1 MSQSEE
7 IKRLTEELRRL
18 RLEFGENAD
27 YEIISTTDVNKVKE
41 LNAQILEY
49 RNSLDEIADSWGTV
63 KGIIDDVQK
72 QFGKNADGFKTALSS
87 FNRLQSISTR
97 FKEDALG
104 LQKMSSKEI
113 KKNIVNIQ
121 KEVAVQE
128 EALSLLIA
136 KSKTQE
142 GLTDNEQK
150 MVDELKS
157 ENIQNKLALETARDR
172 LAQEQKIQQTLGIT
186 GTVIQGLEGTFKKIG
201 MNADF
206 FENLN
211 EDMYEAAKSGSKL
224 KVAITGLKGIGKGIA
239 GQLND
244 PVVIFGSIF
253 KGLKAL
259 YQLTGKFIKQQK
271 EAFLATSGAFGKGA
285 IKNMES
291 VQGLFEN
298 LTASA
303 NTLRTELGFVPD
315 VNKEILQGVHTLTD
329 GYGMSGSEAANLY
342 KISEE
347 LGISVADMPGHIAG
361 IGGEMEATSGMAI
374 DFQEA
379 MGTIANASASTR
391 FNMKGSANELIKAAN
406 YASLLNMSMSDIQ
419 NAAESTLDFESSIQK
434 EMEAEMFLNKN
445 LNLEKYRYAALTG
458 DAATQASELQRLIK
472 ENGPSLKGNVLAQQK
487 FADALG
493 ISKEQLAESVE
504 SMELQE
510 KLGFKAVGTQKALDI
525 LMKKGLTKE
534 EAMSKLRK
542 GGADGVTKA
551 IEAEKAFQNRFELAQ
566 RKFQEAFTGLAEKI
580 FSPKNMAKIDKMINA
595 FADFMGGPVMQGI
608 INYLPHIAAA
618 LAALSVLKMFNPIQ
632 NVGIMNVARM
642 NGGMGGGMGGGG
654 GGGYGSGGSG
664 KGKGKGRY
672 RDPKTG
678 RYAKRPRGRSS
689 RGRGGRGRGW
699 GGLAIGLG
707 SMIGMDMLLNS
718 EMAGG
723 EGSSP
728 QSMANGALM
737 TTGIAGAE
745 VGADA
750 IGNSI
755 DNRSKPKPK
764 PRKKSKPKAKPKG
777 GGGFWKGV
785 GNFLGGAKDFVMGGV
800 SKVGGA
806 IKSTTNFV
814 GDLAGSAKKWLGG
827 KMGSIF
833 PKLLG
838 TIKKP
843 LKGVLSKIPFV
854 GAIIEAIF
862 TGMDVN
868 SIAKA
873 QDISK
878 ETMYADMG
886 ASVISGGLGLTMG
899 SLAAAAVSSLQAIGI
914 PGWLLSGAAYMG
926 GDWLGRLLG
935 NAISDHVGGPMLGK
949 SIFDLFYQDA
959 PKEMATGGI
968 VTGPTNA
975 IVGEAGAEAVVPL
988 NEFYAKIDELIQVV
1002 KDGGDVYLDGAKVGK
1017 SLVMAT
1023 SKIG

>member
-1 MSQSEE
+1 MANSDE
-7 IKRLTEELRRL
+7 IKRLTAELKRL
-18 RLEFGENAD
+18 RLEFGETEN
-27 YEIISTTDVNKVKE
+27 YKIVSTNEVNIIKE
-41 LNAQILEY
+41 LNSQILEY

-72 QFGKNADGFKTALSS
+72 QFGKSADGFKTALSS
-87 FNRLQSISTR
+87 FNRLQSISNKFR
-97 FKEDALG
+97 EDALG

-113 KKNIVNIQ
+113 KSNITNIQ
-121 KEVAVQE
+121 KEIVVQQ
-128 EALSLLIA
+128 EALNLLIA
-136 KSKTQE
+136 KSKTAE
-142 GLTDNEQK
+142 GLTENEK
-150 MVDELKS
+150 NMVEELQS
-157 ENIQNKLALETARDR
+157 ENIQNKLALKTARAR
-172 LAQEQKIQQTLGIT
+172 LTQEQKIQKTLGIT
-186 GTVIQGLEGTFKKIG
+186 GTVVQGLEGTFKKIG

-206 FENLN
+206 FEDLN

-224 KVAITGLKGIGKGIA
+224 KVALTGLKGIGKGIA

-291 VQGLFEN
+291 TQGLFEN

-303 NTLRTELGFVPD
+303 NALRTELGFVPD
-315 VNKEILQGVHTLTD
+315 VNKQILTGVHTLVD
-329 GYGMSGSEAANLY
+329 GFGMSGAEAANLF
-342 KISEE
+342 KLSEE

-361 IGGEMEATSGMAI
+361 LGGEMEAASGMAI

-379 MGTIANASASTR
+379 MGIVANASASTR
-391 FNMKGSANELIKAAN
+391 FNMKGSANQLIRAAN
-406 YASLLNMSMSDIQ
+406 FASLLNMSMSDIQ

-434 EMEAEMFLNKN
+434 EMEAELFLNKN

-458 DAATQASELQRLIK
+458 DATTQASELQRLIK

-493 ISKEQLAESVE
+493 ISKEQLAESIE

-525 LMKKGLTKE
+525 LMKQGLTKE
-534 EAMSKLRK
+534 QAMSKLRQQ
-542 GGADGVTKA
+542 GADGVTNA

-580 FSPKNMAKIDKMINA
+580 FSPSNMAKIDKMISA
-595 FADFMGGPVMQGI
+595 FADFMGGPVMQGV

-642 NGGMGGGMGGGG
+642 NGGMGGGGMGGG
-654 GGGYGSGGSG
+654 GGGYGSSGSG
-664 KGKGKGRY
+664 GKRGKKGKGS
-672 RDPKTG
+672 
-678 RYAKRPRGRSS
+678 RGRGS
-689 RGRGGRGRGW
+689 RGRGRRGGRRGGRGRGL

-707 SMIGMDMLLNS
+707 SMLAMDMALSSADNAI
-718 EMAGG
+718 AGD
-723 EGSSP
+723 EGGDG
-728 QSMANGALM
+728 GASTSAMGTGMLM
-737 TTGIAGAE
+737 NTGIAGAE
-745 VGADA
+745 VGADV
-750 IGNSI
+750 IGNNI
-755 DNRSKPKPK
+755 ANKGA
-764 PRKKSKPKAKPKG
+764 KATSS
-777 GGGFWKGV
+777 GGGFLSKQMAKLKGA
-785 GNFLGGAKDFVMGGV
+785 GGGMLNLGAKAKDWVGSKIGG
-800 SKVGGA
+800 
-806 IKSTTNFV
+806 
-814 GDLAGSAKKWLGG
+814 
-827 KMGSIF
+827 IF
-833 PKLLG
+833 PKILG

-843 LKGVLSKIPFV
+843 LRGVLSKIPLV

-868 SIAKA
+868 AIAKS
-873 QDISK
+873 QDLSK
-878 ETMYADMG
+878 EEMYADMG

-899 SLAAAAVSSLQAIGI
+899 SLAAAAVSSLQAVGI
-914 PGWLLSGAAYMG
+914 PGWLLSGAAFMG

-935 NAISDHVGGPMLGK
+935 NAISDHIGGPLLGK
-949 SIFDLFYQDA
+949 SIFDLFYKDA